1 MAVQGAGS
9 DGGRR
14 IVQISLL
21 FLWALASLLLLSP
34 RGGLRAVY
42 SVQADSGALVPIHG
56 RTDPAVDFPA
66 SELLRQPFYQHW
78 NLRALGIPSALPPFQ
93 VQWTGL
99 LHCAEAGR
107 YRFHVEAAGKV
118 RLILD
123 GRPLMPEE
131 GKEAEGS
138 AAELSTGWHTLDL
151 TYRRSNEEPRIRLL
165 WEVPGTGSRV
175 VVPRSALLPSKALV
189 RTRLPAAGAGVA
201 LAGGWLAALGWI
213 WRRRREA
220 GSLGWF
226 VERHRHGVA
235 LAAMLVLGLALRLHQ
250 YDLIPFQNETA
261 DEYQHGWEGWT
272 LLHEGTP
279 RAWTF
284 YPRIYSRE
292 EIAPFFWFGAPYYL
306 ARPYFDHPPGFSL
319 LVGGVSTLLGA
330 DQMLDCTLWRMRLVP
345 IFLGLLT
352 IYLVARSGWSLLGD
366 PLAGTLGAL
375 LYATLPTIVLGNRL
389 VKAENL
395 LAPLLLLQA
404 LWLERY
410 IQGGR
415 GGDLLRIA
423 AAGFASIWAKA
434 TGVAVPAVALLLLG
448 ASRRWK
454 GVMVVGATAA
464 AAVLAYLA
472 YGALYGW
479 GIFTTVL
486 ELQSSKVVA
495 VRTLL
500 DLAGISRIV
509 ELQFGTGWYLWL
521 VVAAGWMALGP
532 HRRILAP
539 LGLYF
544 LVLCLT
550 ADARGVYGWYRLPL
564 YPFLCLAGGKFLSEW
579 WEERDLSRAFI
590 FAVTALATTFYHLLP
605 AAAERSRPAVWAV
618 FVICCAAPLVDLLLP
633 SDLGGRLRRWGVAL
647 SLAAFF
653 AGNILIVDRQVPIYL
668 QEAMRSK
675 VPGVAG
681 AAPAAG
687 DSGGAPREENSPA
700 PGAEPAPPG
709 G

>member
-1 MAVQGAGS
+1 MAVQGAGP
-9 DGGRR
+9 DRGRR
-14 IVQISLL
+14 IAQISFL
-21 FLWALASLLLLSP
+21 FLWGLAALYLLSP

-42 SVQADSGALVPIHG
+42 SVQTGSGAMVPIHA

-66 SELLRQPFYQHW
+66 PEPLRQPFYQHW
-78 NLRALGIPSALPPFQ
+78 NLRALGVPSALPPFQ
-93 VQWTGL
+93 VRWTGL
-99 LHCAEAGR
+99 IHSAEAGR
-107 YRFHVEAAGKV
+107 YRFHVEASGRV
-118 RLILD
+118 RLLLD
-123 GRPLMPEE
+123 GRPLLPEE

-138 AAELSTGWHTLDL
+138 AADLSAGWHTLDL
-151 TYRRSNEEPRIRLL
+151 TYRRSDEEPRVRLL

-175 VVPRSALLPSKALV
+175 VVPRSALLPSRALLSARPV
-189 RTRLPAAGAGVA
+189 VAGAGVA
-201 LAGGWLAALGWI
+201 LAAGWLAALGWI
-213 WRRRREA
+213 GWRRREE
-220 GSLGWF
+220 GSLGRF

-235 LAAMLVLGLALRLHQ
+235 LAAILVLGLALRLHQ

-272 LLHEGTP
+272 LLHEGAP

-284 YPRIYSRE
+284 YPWIYSRE
-292 EIAPFFWFGAPYYL
+292 DIAPFSWFGAPYYL

-330 DQMLDCTLWRMRLVP
+330 EEMLDCTLWRMRLVP

-352 IYLVARSGWSLLGD
+352 IGLVARSGRVLLGS

-395 LAPLLLLQA
+395 LAPLLLVQA

-410 IQGGR
+410 IREGR
-415 GGDLLRIA
+415 RGDLLRIA
-423 AAGFASIWAKA
+423 AAGFVSIWAKA
-434 TGVAVPAVALLLLG
+434 TGVVVPAMALLLLG

-454 GVMVVGATAA
+454 GVTVVGATAA
-464 AAVLAYLA
+464 AAALAYLA

-479 GIFTTVL
+479 GTFTTIL
-486 ELQSSKVVA
+486 ELQASKVVA

-521 VVAAGWMALGP
+521 AVAAAWMALGP
-532 HRRILAP
+532 HRRVLAP

-550 ADARGVYGWYRLPL
+550 ADTRAVYGWYRLPL

-579 WEERDLSRAFI
+579 WEERDLSRGFL

-605 AAAERSRPAVWAV
+605 ATAERSRPAVWAV
-618 FVICCAAPLVDLLLP
+618 FGIACAAPLADLLLP
-633 SDLGGRLRRWGVAL
+633 SRLGGRLRRWGVAL

-653 AGNILIVDRQVPIYL
+653 AGNVLIVDRQVPIYL

-675 VPGVAG
+675 VPGAAG
-681 AAPAAG
+681 ATQPA
-687 DSGGAPREENSPA
+687 GAPPEGASPA
-700 PGAEPAPPG
+700 PGANGSPGPPPA
-709 G
+709 

>member
-14 IVQISLL
+14 IAQISLL
-21 FLWALASLLLLSP
+21 FVWGLASLLLLMP

-42 SVQADSGALVPIHG
+42 SVQADSGALVPIHE

-66 SELLRQPFYQHW
+66 PEPLRQPFYQHW
-78 NLRALGIPSALPPFQ
+78 NLRTLGIPSALPPFQ
-93 VQWTGL
+93 VRWTGL
-99 LHCAEAGR
+99 LHSAEAGR
-107 YRFHVEAAGKV
+107 YRFHVEAAGRV
-118 RLILD
+118 RLLLD
-123 GRPLMPEE
+123 GRPLSPED

-138 AAELSTGWHTLDL
+138 AADLSSGWHTLDL
-151 TYRRSNEEPRIRLL
+151 TYRRSDEEPRIRLL

-175 VVPRSALLPSKALV
+175 VVPRSALLPSRALLS
-189 RTRLPAAGAGVA
+189 TRLPVAGAGVA

-235 LAAMLVLGLALRLHQ
+235 LAAILVLGLALRLHQ

-261 DEYQHGWEGWT
+261 DEYQHGWEGWS

-284 YPRIYSRE
+284 YPWIYSRE
-292 EIAPFFWFGAPYYL
+292 EVVPFSWFGAPYYL

-352 IYLVARSGWSLLGD
+352 IYLVARSGWSLLGS

-410 IQGGR
+410 IREGR
-415 GGDLLRIA
+415 RGDLLRIA
-423 AAGFASIWAKA
+423 AAGFGAIWAKA

-454 GVMVVGATAA
+454 GVTVVGATAA

-479 GIFTTVL
+479 GTFTTVL
-486 ELQSSKVVA
+486 GLQASKVVA

-521 VVAAGWMALGP
+521 VIAAAWMALGP
-532 HRRILAP
+532 HRRVLAP

-544 LVLCLT
+544 LVVCLT
-550 ADARGVYGWYRLPL
+550 ADTRGVYGWYRLPL

-579 WEERDLSRAFI
+579 WEERDLSRAFL

-633 SDLGGRLRRWGVAL
+633 SSLGGRLRRWGVAA

-687 DSGGAPREENSPA
+687 DPGGAPLEGTSPA
-700 PGAEPAPPG
+700 PGAEPG
-709 G
+709 H